1 MKRRSSEI
9 NFKKIFMPH
18 SALKVPVL
26 IFLLPLLLSAGCN
39 SSKKE
44 ELTATAEQP
53 AAAKGVQLET
63 VKAESRAETI
73 EVPGTV
79 KARTTAAVAARI
91 AGTVKQL
98 RVREGDRVRRGDLL
112 AVLDAQ
118 ENLANAAV
126 AKAAIDEALRGT
138 EEAISRKKLVDST
151 FGRYQN
157 LFNEQAISRQEFD
170 TQISAKEVAE
180 QGVARAEARLKQA
193 KEASKSAGAVAGY
206 TRITAPISGV
216 VISKQIDL
224 GASVFPGQ
232 PLLTIEDES
241 SYQLELSVPE
251 STITK
256 ITRGSEV
263 QVTLDALK
271 LDFNSKINEI
281 VPATDPSSRTFI
293 AKIALAQKGLKSG
306 MFGRGN
312 INLGTKEKGILLP
325 KQALQERGAL
335 ISVWVVDKD
344 NQARMRLVKIG
355 KVVGDK
361 VEILS
366 GISEGERVVVA
377 GTAGVSE
384 GRRVE

>member
-1 MKRRSSEI
+1 
-9 NFKKIFMPH
+9 MPH